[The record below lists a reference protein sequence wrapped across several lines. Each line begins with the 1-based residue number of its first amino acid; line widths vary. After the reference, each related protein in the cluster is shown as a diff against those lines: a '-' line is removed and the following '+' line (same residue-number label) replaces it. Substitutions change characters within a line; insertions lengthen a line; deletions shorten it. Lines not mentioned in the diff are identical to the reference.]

1 MAKHHYPPLFYL
13 KGFTNDG
20 GLFMI
25 YQVGSGQFKKG
36 GQLFAPASHFFLPDD
51 NTVLT
56 ERVPDDYLETLYS
69 ANESRVTR

>member
-1 MAKHHYPPLFYL
+1 
-13 KGFTNDG
+13 
-20 GLFMI
+20 MI